1 MDEATSEDLAF
12 PSLLGGGTAA
22 LSPFQ
27 RSPRSAYGSLP
38 PLLGLHKA
46 SCDQGDISPW
56 IPPQH
61 FFAMLPVF
69 EGTRR
74 SRAGGL
80 SEKAQDSGFRKHAT
94 FAPTST
100 LEGEQLRFPPSNV
113 RLASLTAP
121 CLPFSGR
128 ALTPALRPR
137 GHIPLDPPNIV
148 SPQRCFPS
156 REPDGVGPEDCLSTT

>member
-1 MDEATSEDLAF
+1 
-12 PSLLGGGTAA
+12 
-22 LSPFQ
+22 
-27 RSPRSAYGSLP
+27 
-38 PLLGLHKA
+38 
-46 SCDQGDISPW
+46 
-56 IPPQH
+56 
-61 FFAMLPVF
+61 MLPVF

-121 CLPFSGR
+121 CLPFSDAQTRPATKGAHPLGIPTDLGQPNR
-128 ALTPALRPR
+128 PQISQKRLGFRLRSPHLFGEEPCPLRLQTVFSPTALRLYNKE
-137 GHIPLDPPNIV
+137 GMALKIL
-148 SPQRCFPS
+148 SGAYPS
-156 REPDGVGPEDCLSTT
+156 L